1 MASVRAHIR
10 DNGYDGPPQ
19 GTFSHWLTFT
29 PMDIVGGAYGGA
41 DPRDQL
47 RETLITAKSWLEGAL
62 GTWDGLS
69 EQRRLEMIAASLL
82 SLNQLEMGLDSLP
95 VGTPRPDSDLRVEFI
110 PERPNLVDLTLD
122 ERNGAATARVK
133 LVFKDESL
141 VGESPCRPGIGRD
154 HAAPARATLEALQAV
169 LRAGLDLEDARVMQI
184 AEGPFAVVT
193 LRSTDRLL
201 VGSAMI
207 DDDLG
212 VAMARATL
220 DAANRFISGMAPHDE
235 RTIQLT

>member
-1 MASVRAHIR
+1 
-10 DNGYDGPPQ
+10 
-19 GTFSHWLTFT
+19 
-29 PMDIVGGAYGGA
+29 MDIVGGAYGGA

-47 RETLITAKSWLEGAL
+47 RATLLTAKSWLEGAL

-69 EQRRLEMIAASLL
+69 EPRRLEMIAASLL
-82 SLNQLEMGLDSLP
+82 SLNQLEMGLDSLE
-95 VGTPRPDSDLRVEFI
+95 VETPAQNSDLRVEFI

-122 ERNGAATARVK
+122 ERNGVSAVRVR
-133 LVFKDESL
+133 LVFKDEDL

-169 LRAGLDLEDARVMQI
+169 LRDGLSLEDARVMQI
-184 AEGPFAVVT
+184 IERPFAVVT
-193 LRSTDRLL
+193 LRSNDRLL

-212 VAMARATL
+212 LAMARATL
-220 DAANRFISGMAPHDE
+220 DAANRFISRMTPQDE